1 MLQVGQVRD
10 MYRSEGPVAFAQKFQ
25 SMLGLGK
32 YDPNTKRLVRSY
44 TGDLKNNVVLEAA
57 EIEPNEITFK
67 GLAHAIFGN
76 MADTELWELI
86 GSRTGLPQSV
96 PISALEHM
104 SEAWVQEAG
113 ENVPSQFS
121 NISAFNSAALGLLEA
136 KMLEVWNRPEFVS
149 QEFVETVPSDLRS
162 QKFIGVGLTGL
173 LNAERKP
180 GDVHQ
185 RVQLPERYV
194 TTPDTVNRGVAID
207 ITREAILFDRTGQIM
222 ANAER
227 IVEGMRIGK
236 ENRIFDT
243 FVGLTNSYK
252 YGGTGYNTYL
262 TSGNWINQLAS
273 NPLTSFDA
281 IANAMKLASLM
292 TDQESGQPIAITGK
306 NVATAPVNFPQAL
319 HLIRST
325 TVETLPSGG
334 SSGTRRQFGENP
346 LVKLGLGD
354 PSMSIWL
361 YNRLVNWLQA
371 TYSSQ
376 ATLSTAQTTADG
388 MWFWGDFKGAFGYL
402 ENIPFTTQRATP
414 DSYQMLDRG
423 IVSSI
428 FTDEMGTPFVKEP
441 RKVQMHFPTTLPT

>member
-1 MLQVGQVRD
+1 MLQYGQVRD
-10 MYRSEGPVAFAQKFQ
+10 MYRSEGPVAFSLKFQ
-25 SMLGLGK
+25 ELLGLGK
-32 YDPNTKRLVRSY
+32 YDPNTKRLVRTF
-44 TGDLKNNVVLEAA
+44 TGDLHNNAVLENVQ
-57 EIEPNEITFK
+57 IEPTEATFK
-67 GLAHAIFGN
+67 GLATAIFGN
-76 MADTELWELI
+76 VSDQELWDLL
-86 GSRTGLPQSV
+86 GSRTGLPQSM

-104 SEAWVQEAG
+104 SEAWVLEAG

-136 KMLEVWNRPEFVS
+136 KMLSVWNRPEFVS
-149 QEFVETVPSDLRS
+149 QEYVKTEPTDLRS
-162 QKFIGVGLTGL
+162 QKFIGVSIPGQ

-185 RVQLPERYV
+185 RVQLAERYV

-207 ITREAILFDRTGQIM
+207 ITREAVLFDRTAQILS
-222 ANAER
+222 NAER

-236 ENRIFDT
+236 ENRIFDM
-243 FVGLTNSYK
+243 FVGLTNTYK
-252 YGGTGYNTYL
+252 YSGTGYNTYL
-262 TSGNWINQLAS
+262 TTGNWINKIFS

-281 IANAMKLASLM
+281 VATAMKVASLM
-292 TDQESGQPIAITGK
+292 TDQETATPVSITGK
-306 NVATAPVNFPQAL
+306 NIATAPVGFLQAC

-346 LVKLGLGD
+346 MVKLGLGD
-354 PSMSIWL
+354 PTMSIWL
-361 YNRLVNWLQA
+361 YDRLVAYLQA
-371 TYSSQ
+371 TYSSCSTLLAAQ
-376 ATLSTAQTTADG
+376 AVADG
-388 MWFWGDFKGAFGYL
+388 IWFWGDFKGAFGYL

-428 FTDEMGTPFVKEP
+428 FTDEMGVPYVMEP
-441 RKVQMHFPTTLPT
+441 RKVQMHFPAAEPS